1 MTDRTNAWAIVLAI
15 AVSTVSSAWNTRVAA
30 GSDAFGYVSQAD
42 LWLKGNLFIDQSF
55 AADVPWPMAR
65 WTFTPLGYRPEV
77 DGFRIVPAY
86 APGLP
91 LLMAAGKWI
100 AGACAVYWIVPLAA
114 GLLVLATFAI
124 GRLVAQ
130 PLVGLGAAWLIATSP
145 TMLFMSMAPMSDVP
159 AAAAWATATAL
170 VLFSATAAGDS
181 KAAMLSAAV
190 GGLATGAGYEINAK
204 RQMDRLEDDYRNER
218 ISRRE
223 YESRKAQIERG
234 SIFY

>member
-1 MTDRTNAWAIVLAI
+1 
-15 AVSTVSSAWNTRVAA
+15 
-30 GSDAFGYVSQAD
+30 
-42 LWLKGNLFIDQSF
+42 
-55 AADVPWPMAR
+55 MAR

-159 AAAAWATATAL
+159 LPRPGPLRAL
-170 VLFSATAAGDS
+170 WFCFRRPRRAIRRRRCSAQRLADS
-181 KAAMLSAAV
+181 LQALP
-190 GGLATGAGYEINAK
+190 
-204 RQMDRLEDDYRNER
+204 
-218 ISRRE
+218 
-223 YESRKAQIERG
+223 
-234 SIFY
+234 F